1 MILRDSTAERPP
13 KAARVS
19 SAGADSPG
27 VHTHTLGQPQLLVH
41 QAAAEALQ
49 QPADSGRPI
58 LKRKALATQHDTSRA
73 TRRADAAR
81 AHRLRQEV
89 AAEGQVAGWLT
100 RLALQPSSTAASA
113 HDRVKAIRERLA
125 GR

>member
-1 MILRDSTAERPP
+1 MYPALAPTRLGYTLIHLVSRSTFSR
-13 KAARVS
+13 
-19 SAGADSPG
+19 
-27 VHTHTLGQPQLLVH
+27 

-113 HDRVKAIRERLA
+113 QDRVKAIRERLA